1 MGRRGRL
8 GQLSGRTWEMW
19 EVGSLE
25 VGPGG
30 EDLTS
35 DGLWN

>member
-1 MGRRGRL
+1 MGRRQRL
-8 GQLSGRTWEMW
+8 GRLSGRTWEVW

-30 EDLTS
+30 EDPTS
-35 DGLWN
+35 SGL